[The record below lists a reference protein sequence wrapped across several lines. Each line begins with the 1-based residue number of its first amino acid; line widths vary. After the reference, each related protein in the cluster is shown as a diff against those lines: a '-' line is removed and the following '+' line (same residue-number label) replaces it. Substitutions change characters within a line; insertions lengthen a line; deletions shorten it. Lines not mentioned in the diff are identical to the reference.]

1 MQVSFEGRL
10 TGVQIGEAWLRHDGL
25 PQCLDQLM
33 QQSPDTGSGQA
44 A

>member
-10 TGVQIGEAWLRHDGL
+10 TCVQIGEAWLRHDGL
-25 PQCLDQLM
+25 PQSFDQLM
-33 QQSPDTGSGQA
+33 QQPPDSGPGQA